1 MAEDTPVNA
10 GQGVPRRRVLVYAL
24 LFLMSAIN
32 YGDRAALSIGAP
44 AIAKEFGLSPVQ
56 IGYVLSSFLWTY
68 FLFNLPAG
76 LIADRFGARRSAAF
90 AVALWSAATA
100 LTGATFSLWFLIATR
115 MVMGVGEAFGFPVGN
130 RAVREWAPVTERGF
144 ATALFSSGQAFGT
157 AATSIVTAWLITVA
171 GWRLAF
177 TLLGGIGFV
186 WVAAWLLFYHDPRS
200 TWWLS
205 SGERDLVVAGRDIT
219 PDAAGL
225 SVAELLRWGST
236 WGLIG
241 VQICAN
247 FTNFLL
253 LTWLPGYL
261 VMNRQIDLMHSG
273 LYTATCYIVACV
285 LTILVGAV
293 ADRVLGAEGLRA
305 GKRRGLVA
313 ILLVGS
319 SVMVLSPFTDSH
331 VIMLVL
337 MTVSLTCIQSALAM
351 NYALTSDLLRQGQGI
366 GTLIGLLLTFS
377 NGFGILA
384 PIITGYIVAITN
396 QFDAAF
402 ELAAALVLIG
412 AALAMTAT
420 RRSIGELP
428 TSKADFNGNN
438 NALREAAT

>member
-1 MAEDTPVNA
+1 MSPPK
-10 GQGVPRRRVLVYAL
+10 GVPRRRVLIYVL

-44 AIAKEFGLSPVQ
+44 AIAKEFDLSPVQ
-56 IGYVLSSFLWTY
+56 IGYLLSSFMWTY

-76 LIADRFGARRSAAF
+76 LISDRFGARRSAAF
-90 AVALWSAATA
+90 AVTLWSGATA
-100 LTGATFSLWFLIATR
+100 LTGATFALWFLIATR
-115 MVMGVGEAFGFPVGN
+115 MLMGIGEAFGFPVGN
-130 RAVREWAPVTERGF
+130 RAIREWAPVKERGF

-157 AATSIVTAWLITVA
+157 ATTSIVTAWLITVA
-171 GWRLAF
+171 GWRVAF
-177 TLLGGIGFV
+177 TALGVVGFI
-186 WVAAWLLFYHDPRS
+186 WVAAWLIFYHDPRR

-205 SGERDLVVAGRDIT
+205 SAERDLVVAGGDLT
-219 PDAAGL
+219 PKASGL
-225 SVAELLRWGST
+225 SVAELFRWRST

-261 VMNRQIDLMHSG
+261 VMSRHIDVMHSG
-273 LYTATCYIVACV
+273 VYTAICYIVACV
-285 LTILVGAV
+285 LTILIGAA
-293 ADRVLGAEGLRA
+293 ADRILGAEGQRT

-319 SVMVLSPFTDSH
+319 SVMVLSPFTDSY
-331 VIMLVL
+331 VLMLVL
-337 MTVSLTCIQSALAM
+337 TTISLASIQSALAM

-366 GTLIGLLLTFS
+366 GTLTGLLLTFS

-384 PIITGYIVAITN
+384 PIITGYVVAATH

-412 AALAMTAT
+412 ATLAMTAT
-420 RRSIGELP
+420 RQPIG
-428 TSKADFNGNN
+428 
-438 NALREAAT
+438 